1 MAAFRFRLEPYRRMV
16 NHDKERAQIE
26 FSLKMAKVREAREIL
41 DSIRQEF
48 YKATRELETRL
59 EEGMGTVEYRIWA
72 ERIDFLRGEQ
82 NRLEAVLR
90 ERELEAEQAKHKLL
104 EAYVQERL
112 VERLRE
118 RAIAEH
124 QKLEARKLQEELDD
138 MCASRKGLTWGL
150 EGEGT
155 S

>member
-41 DSIRQEF
+41 
-48 YKATRELETRL
+48 
-59 EEGMGTVEYRIWA
+59 EEGIGTVEYRIWA

-90 ERELEAEQAKHKLL
+90 EREIEAEQAKHKLL